1 MPDWL
6 TEINAV
12 LWVSSNVLVGYI
24 TLAVYVFII
33 GYYALFNPRAT
44 TAGRLLFNLLVSLAF
59 VMTLVFIGV
68 FIDNRPDEDW
78 LSFRGDTLWW
88 RPSLRIMGYG
98 FLAYAVTALIVFL
111 AKVKWFPH
119 LLKTSRDKELIRLRH
134 ERAIDNGNS

>member
-12 LWVSSNVLVGYI
+12 LWVSSNALVGYI

-33 GYYALFNPRAT
+33 GYYALFNPRVT
-44 TAGRLLFNLLVSLAF
+44 TAGRLLFNLLVSLTF

-78 LSFRGDTLWW
+78 LSFRVDTLWW
-88 RPSLRIMGYG
+88 QPSLRIMGYG
-98 FLAYAVTALIVFL
+98 FLAYTVTAMIVFL
-111 AKVKWFPH
+111 VKVKWFPH

-134 ERAIDNGNS
+134 ERAIANGNS

>member
-12 LWVSSNVLVGYI
+12 LLVSSNVLVGYI

-98 FLAYAVTALIVFL
+98 FLAYTVTALIVFL
-111 AKVKWFPH
+111 VKVKWFPH
-119 LLKTSRDKELIRLRH
+119 LLKTPRDEELIRLSH